1 MNLRLKFIVAGLPL
15 LMLGC
20 DTTHQDNA
28 TQSISSDSSHN
39 SHDDKNADHSH
50 TMVEEEE
57 HIHPPGSH
65 GGTMISLGRDSY
77 HVEVVIDSEG
87 TIRLYTLGQDET
99 RVIDIESQKLQGFIK
114 TLDSTDAQSIN
125 FEPSP
130 QAGDGEGKTS
140 LFIAK
145 MPAEFSGKQLEVTI
159 PNIRIEGERFRLS
172 FQTKSLEHFDTA
184 SMPDKIGSDSERELY
199 LTPGGRY
206 TTADIV
212 ANGNKTASEKFKG
225 IKSEHDMKPEPGDKL
240 CPISG
245 TKANSNFTWII
256 DGKTYEFC
264 CPPCVDE
271 FLSNAKSSTEPL
283 ADPSTL
289 IKQ

>member
-1 MNLRLKFIVAGLPL
+1 MNPRLKFIVAGLPL

-28 TQSISSDSSHN
+28 TPSMSSKSSHR
-39 SHDDKNADHSH
+39 SHEDKNADHSH
-50 TMVEEEE
+50 AMAEGEE

-77 HVEVVIDSEG
+77 HVEVVCDSEG
-87 TIRLYTLGQDET
+87 AIRLYTLGQDET
-99 RVIDIESQKLQGFIK
+99 RVIDIESQSLQGFIK
-114 TLDSTDAQSIN
+114 TLDSTDAQSIS

-145 MPAEFSGKQLEVTI
+145 TPTDFSGKPLEVTI

-172 FQTKSLEHFDTA
+172 FQTKNSEHSDSP
-184 SMPDKIGSDSERELY
+184 SMPDKMGSDSERELY

-206 TTADIV
+206 TAADIA
-212 ANGNKTASEKFKG
+212 ANGSKTASEKFKG
-225 IKSEHDMKPEPGDKL
+225 IKSEHDKKPEPGDKL

-256 DGKTYEFC
+256 DGKAYEFC

-283 ADPSTL
+283 ADPSTF